1 MADNFNYNNTWTV
14 IDELF
19 SNKKR
24 LIEHHLISFNNFIE
38 VLIPQTLNEF
48 SPQKLYYDFD
58 ESISKFRKEIHI
70 SFKDAFISKPVINEN
85 NGAINVMYPNE
96 ARTKKIN
103 ICWFII
109 M

>member
-38 VLIPQTLNEF
+38 VLIPQTLSEF
-48 SPQKLYYDFD
+48 SPQKIYYDFD
-58 ESISKFRKEIHI
+58 ESI
-70 SFKDAFISKPVINEN
+70 
-85 NGAINVMYPNE
+85 
-96 ARTKKIN
+96 
-103 ICWFII
+103 
-109 M
+109 